1 MLSGQLDIPAWNIE
15 DRFGREVET
24 EITNTDMAFRMRGN
38 DRAMDLGSAN
48 TLRSWLSNWCSLY
61 PPPAMHWGPVSYIHR
76 LILLSALLQYSGA
89 HWLLLWMAAP
99 CGGLRNLRSQRQME
113 WYWCFCEYKRVHQR
127 SADWIPKFSYWKL
140 SILPLQHPWDKHHD
154 YLRTVPSLTLWPC
167 ASVCT
172 LFLKWF
178 LSQEVLH
185 ASLEQRLGK
194 SNASVHQIGIAS
206 SSEALG
212 FYSKLTLDSASSESI
227 SCISYR
233 SPGLQYAI
241 HGIYCKIR
249 ETSIFWCVTSVFSET
264 LFDH

>member
-1 MLSGQLDIPAWNIE
+1 MIEPWTRVVPTLSEAGLVTDVPCIHLQPCTGVQWVTFTDWYFHQHYCNI
-15 DRFGREVET
+15 
-24 EITNTDMAFRMRGN
+24 
-38 DRAMDLGSAN
+38 LG
-48 TLRSWLSNWCSLY
+48 
-61 PPPAMHWGPVSYIHR
+61 P
-76 LILLSALLQYSGA
+76 
-89 HWLLLWMAAP
+89 HWLLLWMATP
-99 CGGLRNLRSQRQME
+99 CGGLRDLRSQRQME
-113 WYWCFCEYKRVHQR
+113 WYWCFCEYKRIHQR

-154 YLRTVPSLTLWPC
+154 YHRTVPSLTLWPC

-194 SNASVHQIGIAS
+194 SNASVRQIGIAF